1 MGKTFLFPLEK
12 VLDYRKKIENQK
24 TEALSQSRK
33 KKKELEKNLENIED
47 KKQLIINGNH
57 EKLTVNQL
65 SISTDY
71 LNQINK
77 EIEGEEH
84 QINVAEKE
92 IENRLGKLKSASKDK
107 KAVEKLKE
115 RKFDEH
121 KKNIKRYDRKKTD
134 EIANRKSQKIGLD
147 ES

>member
-1 MGKTFLFPLEK
+1 MGKPFVFPLEK
-12 VLDYRKKIENQK
+12 VLDYRKKIEHQK

-47 KKQLIINGNH
+47 KKQIIINGNH
-57 EKLTVNQL
+57 KELTINQL

-71 LNQINK
+71 LTQIN
-77 EIEGEEH
+77 EDIEGEEH

-92 IENRLGKLKSASKDK
+92 IENRLGKLKSASKEK

-121 KKNIKRYDRKKTD
+121 KKNMKKLDRKKTD
-134 EIANRKSQKIGLD
+134 EIANRKSYKIGLD
-147 ES
+147 KS